1 MIHLIFKENL
11 SIFKEQ
17 IQGGGRRGEARL
29 EAGESMR
36 QVKQQQR
43 LGMMAFRSTRV
54 MVETKSKEPRCIL
67 EA

>member
-11 SIFKEQ
+11 FYFLKNKFREVDE
-17 IQGGGRRGEARL
+17 EARQGWKQ
-29 EAGESMR
+29 GESMR
-36 QVKQQQR
+36 QVQQQR